1 MNVSHNWRENNI
13 KITELLALKGIE
25 LGVFV
30 GSKEE
35 AINKLVDL
43 MCATGKISDKDAYK
57 EGILAREALTSTGIG
72 EGIGIPHGKTSAVKK
87 ASLALGIFRDGVDF
101 DSLDGA
107 PVNIVFMI
115 AAPEGANNEHLETLS
130 RLSVLLM
137 NPEFKEGLL
146 SSKVPEDV
154 FSLLDKF
161 EKEDEDEAKP
171 NDEISTES
179 DSSDQKYIIG
189 VTACPTGI
197 AHTYMAAESLTKT
210 AQEMGYKVKI
220 ETNGSTGVK
229 NGLTAEDIAKADGII
244 VAADKKV
251 EMDRF
256 LGKKVVIVPVVQAMK
271 RPKELIEESLTTAP
285 IYSKDAK
292 GGETSIAG
300 MLGADKRGG
309 VYKHLMSGISNMLPF
324 VIGGGIL
331 IALSYAFGIHSADPS
346 SPQYNF
352 FAYIL
357 NTVGSKYT
365 FSLMIPVLAGFIG
378 SSIADRPGFAPAMV
392 GGFIA
397 SSTDAG
403 FLGGIIAG
411 FLGGYVVL
419 MLKKA
424 FAKWPHSLDGL
435 KPMLIF
441 PVLGVLITGAL
452 MIIVV
457 DPPVAAIMHGAEAL
471 LTSMGTG
478 YLVLLGAVV
487 AGMMAVD
494 MGGPVNK
501 TAYTFGLAMLAAG
514 DNAPMAAIMAGG
526 MVPPL
531 AVALSSTFAKHKY
544 SEGERTA
551 GKTAYVLGL
560 SFITEGTIPFAAADP
575 GRVIPC
581 CIAGSAV
588 AGALSMLFGITM
600 PAPFGGI
607 FVVPLAGGNPLL
619 YLLAIGIGSAVAAI
633 LLSIVKKPVNQNA

>member
-1 MNVSHNWRENNI
+1 M
-13 KITELLALKGIE
+13 KIAELLGKDTIKLDLKAASKMEVLDQLVDVLYDAGR
-25 LGVFV
+25 LNDKKLY
-30 GSKEE
+30 KEE
-35 AINKLVDL
+35 
-43 MCATGKISDKDAYK
+43 
-57 EGILAREALTSTGIG
+57 ILKRESLSSTGIG
-72 EGIGIPHGKTSAVKK
+72 EGIGIPHGKTSAVKV

-146 SSKVPEDV
+146 SSKSPEDV
-154 FSLLDKF
+154 FTLLDKF
-161 EKEDEDEAKP
+161 EKDEEDENTSSSEA
-171 NDEISTES
+171 ES
-179 DSSDQKYIIG
+179 NNDSSGQKYIIG

-229 NGLTAEDIAKADGII
+229 NGLTADDIAKADGII

-256 LGKKVVIVPVVQAMK
+256 LGKKVVIVPVVQAMR
-271 RPKELIEESLTTAP
+271 RPKELIEESMTTAP
-285 IYSKDAK
+285 VYSNTE
-292 GGETSIAG
+292 GETSIAG

-309 VYKHLMSGISNMLPF
+309 VYKHLMSGVSNMLPF

-331 IALSYAFGIHSADPS
+331 IALSFAWGIHSADPT
-346 SPQYNF
+346 SPQYNYL
-352 FAYIL
+352 AYIL
-357 NTVGSKYT
+357 HDVGSKYA

-397 SSTDAG
+397 STTDAG
-403 FLGGIIAG
+403 FLGGILAG
-411 FLGGYVVL
+411 FLGGYVVVL
-419 MLKKA
+419 LKILFK
-424 FAKWPHSLDGL
+424 KWPKSLDGL
-435 KPMLIF
+435 KPMLIY
-441 PVLGVLITGAL
+441 PVLGVFITGAL
-452 MIIVV
+452 MIVVV
-457 DPPVAAIMHGAEAL
+457 DPPVAAFMSWAETALTHLSVEGLVFMGAIV
-471 LTSMGTG
+471 G
-478 YLVLLGAVV
+478 
-487 AGMMAVD
+487 GMMAVD

-501 TAYTFGLAMLAAG
+501 TAYTFGLAMIAAG
-514 DNAPMAAIMAGG
+514 DYAPMAAIMAGG

-544 SEGERTA
+544 TKGERDA

-575 GRVIPC
+575 IRVIPC
-581 CIAGSAV
+581 CIVGSAI
-588 AGALSMLFGITM
+588 AGGLSMLFGITM
-600 PAPFGGI
+600 RAPFGGI
-607 FVVPLAGGNPLL
+607 FVFPLAGGNPLL
-619 YLLAIGIGSAVAAI
+619 YLVALAVGSLVGAI
-633 LLSIVKKPVNQNA
+633 LLSIVKKPVDEVA

>member
-1 MNVSHNWRENNI
+1 M
-13 KITELLALKGIE
+13 KIAELLGKDTIKLNLKANSKMEVLDQLVDVLYDAGRLNDKE
-25 LGVFV
+25 LY
-30 GSKEE
+30 KEE
-35 AINKLVDL
+35 
-43 MCATGKISDKDAYK
+43 
-57 EGILAREALTSTGIG
+57 ILKRESLSSTGIG

-229 NGLTAEDIAKADGII
+229 NALTAEDIAKADGII

-292 GGETSIAG
+292 DGETSIAG

-633 LLSIVKKPVNQNA
+633 LLSIVKKPVNQNI

>member
-1 MNVSHNWRENNI
+1 M
-13 KITELLALKGIE
+13 KIAELLGKDTIKLNLKANSKMEVLDQLVDVLYDAGRLNDKE
-25 LGVFV
+25 LY
-30 GSKEE
+30 KEE
-35 AINKLVDL
+35 
-43 MCATGKISDKDAYK
+43 
-57 EGILAREALTSTGIG
+57 ILKRESLSSTGIG

-161 EKEDEDEAKP
+161 EKEDEDKAKP

-229 NGLTAEDIAKADGII
+229 NALTAEDIAKADGII

-633 LLSIVKKPVNQNA
+633 LLSIVKKPVNQNI

>member
-1 MNVSHNWRENNI
+1 M
-13 KITELLALKGIE
+13 KIAELLGKDTIKLNLKANSKMEVLDQLVDVLYDAGRLNDKE
-25 LGVFV
+25 LY
-30 GSKEE
+30 KEE
-35 AINKLVDL
+35 
-43 MCATGKISDKDAYK
+43 
-57 EGILAREALTSTGIG
+57 ILKRESLSSTGIG

-309 VYKHLMSGISNMLPF
+309 IYKHLMSGISNMLPF

>member
-1 MNVSHNWRENNI
+1 M
-13 KITELLALKGIE
+13 KIAELLGKDTIKLNLKANSKMEVLDQLVDVLYDAGRLNDKE
-25 LGVFV
+25 LY
-30 GSKEE
+30 KEE
-35 AINKLVDL
+35 
-43 MCATGKISDKDAYK
+43 
-57 EGILAREALTSTGIG
+57 ILKRESLSSTGIG

-161 EKEDEDEAKP
+161 EKEDEAKP

-229 NGLTAEDIAKADGII
+229 NALTAEDIAKADGII

-331 IALSYAFGIHSADPS
+331 IALSYAFGIHSADLS

>member
-1 MNVSHNWRENNI
+1 MRI
-13 KITELLALKGIE
+13 AELLGKDTIKLNLKANSKMEVLDQLVDVLYDAGRLNDKE
-25 LGVFV
+25 LY
-30 GSKEE
+30 KEE
-35 AINKLVDL
+35 
-43 MCATGKISDKDAYK
+43 
-57 EGILAREALTSTGIG
+57 ILKRESLSSTGIG

-87 ASLALGIFRDGVDF
+87 ASLALGIFKDGIDF

-607 FVVPLAGGNPLL
+607 FVVPLAGGIPLL
-619 YLLAIGIGSAVAAI
+619 YLLAIGRGSAVAAI
-633 LLSIVKKPVNQNA
+633 LLSIIKKPVNQNA

>member
-1 MNVSHNWRENNI
+1 M
-13 KITELLALKGIE
+13 KIAELLGKDTIKLNLKANSKMEVLDQLVDVLYDAGRLNDKE
-25 LGVFV
+25 LY
-30 GSKEE
+30 KEE
-35 AINKLVDL
+35 
-43 MCATGKISDKDAYK
+43 
-57 EGILAREALTSTGIG
+57 ILKRESLSSTGIG

-633 LLSIVKKPVNQNA
+633 LLSIVKKPVNQNT

>member
-1 MNVSHNWRENNI
+1 M
-13 KITELLALKGIE
+13 KIAELLGKDTIKLNLKANSKMEVLDQLVDVLYDAGRLNDKE
-25 LGVFV
+25 LY
-30 GSKEE
+30 KEE
-35 AINKLVDL
+35 
-43 MCATGKISDKDAYK
+43 
-57 EGILAREALTSTGIG
+57 ILKRESLSSTGIG

-229 NGLTAEDIAKADGII
+229 NGLTAEDIAKADSII

-271 RPKELIEESLTTAP
+271 RPKKLIEESLTTAP

-633 LLSIVKKPVNQNA
+633 LLSIVKKPVNQNT

>member
-1 MNVSHNWRENNI
+1 M
-13 KITELLALKGIE
+13 KIAELLGKDTIKLNLKANSKMEVLDQLVDVLYDAGRLNDKE
-25 LGVFV
+25 LY
-30 GSKEE
+30 KEE
-35 AINKLVDL
+35 
-43 MCATGKISDKDAYK
+43 
-57 EGILAREALTSTGIG
+57 ILKRESLSSTGIG

-588 AGALSMLFGITM
+588 TGALSMLFGITM

>member
-1 MNVSHNWRENNI
+1 M
-13 KITELLALKGIE
+13 KIAELLGKDTIKLDLKANSKMEVLDQLVDVLYDAGRLNDKE
-25 LGVFV
+25 LY
-30 GSKEE
+30 KEE
-35 AINKLVDL
+35 
-43 MCATGKISDKDAYK
+43 
-57 EGILAREALTSTGIG
+57 ILKRESLSSTGIG

-146 SSKVPEDV
+146 SSKTPEDV

-161 EKEDEDEAKP
+161 EKEDEE
-171 NDEISTES
+171 EHVEES
-179 DSSDQKYIIG
+179 SDDSGSSDQKYIIG

-256 LGKKVVIVPVVQAMK
+256 LGKKVVIVPVVQAMR
-271 RPKELIEESLTTAP
+271 RPKELINESMTTAP
-285 IYSKDAK
+285 VYSKDAK

-309 VYKHLMSGISNMLPF
+309 VYKHLMSGVSNMLPF

-346 SPQYNF
+346 SSQYNY

-357 NTVGSKYT
+357 NTVGSKYA

-397 SSTDAG
+397 STTDAG
-403 FLGGIIAG
+403 FLGGILAG

-419 MLKKA
+419 FLKMA
-424 FAKWPHSLDGL
+424 FAKWPKSLDGL
-435 KPMLIF
+435 KPMLIY
-441 PVLGVLITGAL
+441 PVLGVFITGAL
-452 MIIVV
+452 MITVV
-457 DPPVAAIMHGAEAL
+457 DPPVAAFMLWAETALTHLSVEGLVFMGAIV
-471 LTSMGTG
+471 G
-478 YLVLLGAVV
+478 
-487 AGMMAVD
+487 GMMAVD

-501 TAYTFGLAMLAAG
+501 TAYTFGLAMIAAG
-514 DNAPMAAIMAGG
+514 DYAPMAAIMAGG

-544 SEGERTA
+544 TKGERDA

-575 GRVIPC
+575 IRVIPC
-581 CIAGSAV
+581 CVVGSAIAG
-588 AGALSMLFGITM
+588 GLSMFFHITM
-600 PAPFGGI
+600 RAPFGGI
-607 FVVPLAGGNPLL
+607 FVFPLAGGNPLL
-619 YLLAIGIGSAVAAI
+619 YLVALAVGSVVAAI
-633 LLSIVKKPVNQNA
+633 LLSIVKKPVNELA

>member
-1 MNVSHNWRENNI
+1 M
-13 KITELLALKGIE
+13 KIAELLGKDTIKLNLKANSKMEVLDQLVDVLYDAGRLNDKE
-25 LGVFV
+25 LY
-30 GSKEE
+30 KEE
-35 AINKLVDL
+35 
-43 MCATGKISDKDAYK
+43 
-57 EGILAREALTSTGIG
+57 ILKRESLSSTGIG

-161 EKEDEDEAKP
+161 EKEDEDKAKP

-633 LLSIVKKPVNQNA
+633 LLSIVKKPVNQNI

>member
-1 MNVSHNWRENNI
+1 M
-13 KITELLALKGIE
+13 KIAELLGKDTIKLNLKANSKMEVLDQLVDVLYDAGRLNDKE
-25 LGVFV
+25 LY
-30 GSKEE
+30 KEE
-35 AINKLVDL
+35 
-43 MCATGKISDKDAYK
+43 
-57 EGILAREALTSTGIG
+57 ILKRESLSSTGIG

-87 ASLALGIFRDGVDF
+87 ASLALGIFKDGVDF

>member
-1 MNVSHNWRENNI
+1 MRI
-13 KITELLALKGIE
+13 AELLGKDTIKLNLKANSKMEVLDQLVDVLYDAGRLNDKE
-25 LGVFV
+25 LY
-30 GSKEE
+30 KEE
-35 AINKLVDL
+35 
-43 MCATGKISDKDAYK
+43 
-57 EGILAREALTSTGIG
+57 ILKRESLSSTGIG

-87 ASLALGIFRDGVDF
+87 ASLALGIFKDGIDF

-633 LLSIVKKPVNQNA
+633 LLSIIKKPVNQNA

>member
-1 MNVSHNWRENNI
+1 M
-13 KITELLALKGIE
+13 KIAELLGKDTIKLNLKANSKMEVLDQLVDVLYDAGRLNDKE
-25 LGVFV
+25 LY
-30 GSKEE
+30 KEE
-35 AINKLVDL
+35 
-43 MCATGKISDKDAYK
+43 
-57 EGILAREALTSTGIG
+57 ILKRESLSSTGIG

-229 NGLTAEDIAKADGII
+229 NALTAEDIAKADGII

-633 LLSIVKKPVNQNA
+633 LLSIVKKPVNQNI

>member
-1 MNVSHNWRENNI
+1 M
-13 KITELLALKGIE
+13 KIAELLGKDTIKLNLKANSKMEVLDQLVDVLYDAGRLNDKE
-25 LGVFV
+25 LY
-30 GSKEE
+30 KEE
-35 AINKLVDL
+35 
-43 MCATGKISDKDAYK
+43 
-57 EGILAREALTSTGIG
+57 ILKRESLSSTGIG

-154 FSLLDKF
+154 FSLLHKF

-588 AGALSMLFGITM
+588 AGALSMLFAITM

>member
-1 MNVSHNWRENNI
+1 M
-13 KITELLALKGIE
+13 KIAELLGKDTIKLNLKANSKMEVLDQLVDVLYDAGRLNDKE
-25 LGVFV
+25 LY
-30 GSKEE
+30 KEE
-35 AINKLVDL
+35 
-43 MCATGKISDKDAYK
+43 
-57 EGILAREALTSTGIG
+57 ILKRESLSSTGIG

-309 VYKHLMSGISNMLPF
+309 VYKYLMSGISNMLPF

>member
-1 MNVSHNWRENNI
+1 M
-13 KITELLALKGIE
+13 KIAELLGKDTIKLNLKANSKMEVLDQLVDVLYDAGRLNDKE
-25 LGVFV
+25 LY
-30 GSKEE
+30 KEE
-35 AINKLVDL
+35 
-43 MCATGKISDKDAYK
+43 
-57 EGILAREALTSTGIG
+57 ILKRESLSSTGIG

-229 NGLTAEDIAKADGII
+229 NALTSEDIAKADGII

>member
-1 MNVSHNWRENNI
+1 M
-13 KITELLALKGIE
+13 KIAELLGKDTIKLNLKANSKMEVLDQLVDVLYDAGRLNDKE
-25 LGVFV
+25 LY
-30 GSKEE
+30 KEE
-35 AINKLVDL
+35 
-43 MCATGKISDKDAYK
+43 
-57 EGILAREALTSTGIG
+57 ILKRESLSSTGIG

-87 ASLALGIFRDGVDF
+87 ASLALGIFKDGVDF

-161 EKEDEDEAKP
+161 KKEDEDEAKP

-633 LLSIVKKPVNQNA
+633 LLSIVKKPVNQNT

>member
-1 MNVSHNWRENNI
+1 M
-13 KITELLALKGIE
+13 KIAELLGKDTIKLNLKANSKMEVLDQLVDVLYDASRLNDKE
-25 LGVFV
+25 LY
-30 GSKEE
+30 KEE
-35 AINKLVDL
+35 
-43 MCATGKISDKDAYK
+43 
-57 EGILAREALTSTGIG
+57 ILKRESLSSTGIG

-146 SSKVPEDV
+146 SSKAPEDV

>member
-1 MNVSHNWRENNI
+1 M
-13 KITELLALKGIE
+13 KIAELLGKDTIKLNLKANSKMEVLDQLVDVLYDAGRLNDKE
-25 LGVFV
+25 LY
-30 GSKEE
+30 KEE
-35 AINKLVDL
+35 
-43 MCATGKISDKDAYK
+43 
-57 EGILAREALTSTGIG
+57 ILKRESLSSTGIG

-154 FSLLDKF
+154 FILLDKF

>member
-1 MNVSHNWRENNI
+1 M
-13 KITELLALKGIE
+13 KIAELLGKDTIKLNLKANSKMEVLDQLVDVLYDAGRLNDKE
-25 LGVFV
+25 LY
-30 GSKEE
+30 KEE
-35 AINKLVDL
+35 
-43 MCATGKISDKDAYK
+43 
-57 EGILAREALTSTGIG
+57 ILKRESLSSTGIG

-146 SSKVPEDV
+146 SSKAPEDV

-457 DPPVAAIMHGAEAL
+457 DPPVAAIMHGAESL

>member
-1 MNVSHNWRENNI
+1 M
-13 KITELLALKGIE
+13 KIAELLGKDTIKLNLKANSKMEVLDQLVDVLYDAGRLNDKE
-25 LGVFV
+25 LY
-30 GSKEE
+30 KEE
-35 AINKLVDL
+35 
-43 MCATGKISDKDAYK
+43 
-57 EGILAREALTSTGIG
+57 ILKRESLSSTGIG

-229 NGLTAEDIAKADGII
+229 NALTAEDIAKADGII

>member
-1 MNVSHNWRENNI
+1 M
-13 KITELLALKGIE
+13 KIAELLGKDTIKLNLKANSKMEVLDQLVDVLYDAGRLNDKE
-25 LGVFV
+25 LY
-30 GSKEE
+30 KEE
-35 AINKLVDL
+35 
-43 MCATGKISDKDAYK
+43 
-57 EGILAREALTSTGIG
+57 ILKRESLSSTGIG

-229 NGLTAEDIAKADGII
+229 NALTAEDIAKADGII

-300 MLGADKRGG
+300 MLGADKR
-309 VYKHLMSGISNMLPF
+309 SF
-324 VIGGGIL
+324 
-331 IALSYAFGIHSADPS
+331 
-346 SPQYNF
+346 
-352 FAYIL
+352 
-357 NTVGSKYT
+357 
-365 FSLMIPVLAGFIG
+365 
-378 SSIADRPGFAPAMV
+378 
-392 GGFIA
+392 
-397 SSTDAG
+397 
-403 FLGGIIAG
+403 
-411 FLGGYVVL
+411 
-419 MLKKA
+419 
-424 FAKWPHSLDGL
+424 
-435 KPMLIF
+435 KP
-441 PVLGVLITGAL
+441 
-452 MIIVV
+452 
-457 DPPVAAIMHGAEAL
+457 
-471 LTSMGTG
+471 
-478 YLVLLGAVV
+478 
-487 AGMMAVD
+487 
-494 MGGPVNK
+494 
-501 TAYTFGLAMLAAG
+501 
-514 DNAPMAAIMAGG
+514 
-526 MVPPL
+526 
-531 AVALSSTFAKHKY
+531 
-544 SEGERTA
+544 
-551 GKTAYVLGL
+551 
-560 SFITEGTIPFAAADP
+560 TI
-575 GRVIPC
+575 
-581 CIAGSAV
+581 
-588 AGALSMLFGITM
+588 
-600 PAPFGGI
+600 
-607 FVVPLAGGNPLL
+607 
-619 YLLAIGIGSAVAAI
+619 
-633 LLSIVKKPVNQNA
+633 

>member
-1 MNVSHNWRENNI
+1 M
-13 KITELLALKGIE
+13 KIAELLGKDTIKLNLKANSKMEVLDQLVDVLYDADRLNDKE
-25 LGVFV
+25 LY
-30 GSKEE
+30 KEE
-35 AINKLVDL
+35 
-43 MCATGKISDKDAYK
+43 
-57 EGILAREALTSTGIG
+57 ILKRESLSSTGIG

-229 NGLTAEDIAKADGII
+229 NALTAEDIAKADGII

-256 LGKKVVIVPVVQAMK
+256 LGKKVVIVPVIQAMK

>member
-1 MNVSHNWRENNI
+1 M
-13 KITELLALKGIE
+13 KIAELLGKDTIKLNLKANSKMEVLDQLVDVLYDAGRLNDKE
-25 LGVFV
+25 LY
-30 GSKEE
+30 KEE
-35 AINKLVDL
+35 
-43 MCATGKISDKDAYK
+43 
-57 EGILAREALTSTGIG
+57 ILKRESLSSTGIG

-229 NGLTAEDIAKADGII
+229 NALTAEDIAKADGII

-588 AGALSMLFGITM
+588 AGALSMLFSITM

>member
-1 MNVSHNWRENNI
+1 M
-13 KITELLALKGIE
+13 KIAELLGKDTIKLNLKANSKMEVLDQLVDVLYDAGRLNDKE
-25 LGVFV
+25 LY
-30 GSKEE
+30 KEE
-35 AINKLVDL
+35 
-43 MCATGKISDKDAYK
+43 
-57 EGILAREALTSTGIG
+57 ILKRESLSSTGIG

-471 LTSMGTG
+471 LTSIGTG

>member
-1 MNVSHNWRENNI
+1 M
-13 KITELLALKGIE
+13 KIAELLGKDTIKLNLKANSKMEVLDQLVDVLYDAGRLNDKE
-25 LGVFV
+25 LY
-30 GSKEE
+30 KEE
-35 AINKLVDL
+35 
-43 MCATGKISDKDAYK
+43 
-57 EGILAREALTSTGIG
+57 ILKRESLSSTGIG

-161 EKEDEDEAKP
+161 EKEDEAEAKP

-229 NGLTAEDIAKADGII
+229 NALTAEDIAKADGII

-633 LLSIVKKPVNQNA
+633 LLSIIKKPVNQNA